1 LGKVT
6 KSIEIEASPE
16 KVFTWLLDINNM
28 NDASKGMIEYKS
40 TSTGPLALGSTMH
53 FVGIAGGQTQETD
66 MEVTEFVKD
75 KKLAFRSVGGSKTK
89 MALSLE
95 LEPAAKV
102 TKLTS
107 ASEYEVPYSIVG
119 KLVDK
124 LKIQKDIE
132 KNTAKILEYIKKAI
146 ET

>member
-16 KVFTWLLDINNM
+16 KVFTWLLDIKNM

-40 TSTGPLALGSTMH
+40 TSKGPLELGSTMH
-53 FVGIAGGQTQETD
+53 FIGVAGGQTQETD

-75 KKLAFRSVGGSKTK
+75 KRLAFRSVEGSKTK
-89 MALSLE
+89 MALSLT
-95 LEPAAKV
+95 LEPITNV

-107 ASEYEVPYSIVG
+107 ESEYEVPYSFVG

-132 KNTAKILEYIKKAI
+132 KNTAKILEYIKKAV
-146 ET
+146 EE